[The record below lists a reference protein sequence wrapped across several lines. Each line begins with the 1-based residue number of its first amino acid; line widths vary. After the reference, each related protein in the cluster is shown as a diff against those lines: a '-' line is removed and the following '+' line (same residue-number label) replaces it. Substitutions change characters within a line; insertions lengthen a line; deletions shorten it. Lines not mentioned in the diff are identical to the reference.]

1 MRTNKG
7 FTFIEMLL
15 VLTIILMILLVTTQ
29 FGYRQWTIHESDL
42 YMEQLLKDIQYVQ
55 SLAERTHLP
64 SSIVFVPKNNQLYYD
79 VYNGNVVVKEL
90 ALPKQITL
98 ITSGMNKLYFN
109 GNGAASESKQ
119 IRFQADQKKYRIIVY
134 IGEGVPKLE
143 TY

>member
-1 MRTNKG
+1 
-7 FTFIEMLL
+7 MLL

-55 SLAERTHLP
+55 SLAERTG
-64 SSIVFVPKNNQLYYD
+64 SKGSITFAQKNGQFYYD
-79 VYNGNVVVKEL
+79 IYNGNVFVKQMT
-90 ALPKQITL
+90 LPKQIKL
-98 ITSGMNKLYFN
+98 IENGSSKLNFN

-119 IRFQADQKKYRIIVY
+119 IRFQADQKKYSIKLY

-143 TY
+143 IY